1 MPPSKKIPKTG
12 AGHSSSTRN
21 LPPPAEEH
29 IPQPQTIGKA
39 KQAKNA
45 PPPATFKVDPR
56 SITGGRPPETLQ
68 PVEGL
73 EQPSQ
78 QAIPQMVSA
87 PPRSCSTSLS
97 SPSVYTNKTS
107 SAYKQSQT
115 KSISR
120 DEFYSLNARSYMS
133 PSPMPEESVSSV
145 DVGPISM
152 SMKPSAE
159 GLKFHIRSCIKELIF
174 RRVKFLDKDTHG
186 DFDEAPHT
194 VCGMVIDFCYRH
206 SPTKNETML
215 MWWKETR
222 PVVFRLHTDHRNNCI
237 KTMKSAYKGNCCISC
252 KFASSS
258 YLSMSVDSS

>member
-1 MPPSKKIPKTG
+1 
-12 AGHSSSTRN
+12 
-21 LPPPAEEH
+21 
-29 IPQPQTIGKA
+29 
-39 KQAKNA
+39 
-45 PPPATFKVDPR
+45 
-56 SITGGRPPETLQ
+56 
-68 PVEGL
+68 
-73 EQPSQ
+73 
-78 QAIPQMVSA
+78 MVSA
-87 PPRSCSTSLS
+87 TPRSCSTSLY
-97 SPSVYTNKTS
+97 SPSVYTNNTS

-115 KSISR
+115 NNISR
-120 DEFYSLNARSYMS
+120 DELYSLNARSYMS
-133 PSPMPEESVSSV
+133 PSPMPEQSVSSV
-145 DVGPISM
+145 DVGPINM

-186 DFDEAPHT
+186 DFDEAHDT